1 MKIVSAEFVTSV
13 AGGGD
18 VSAAGTPVV
27 ALVGRSNVGKSR
39 LINALTDRRIARAG
53 AKPGTTRLVN
63 IYRVRVSAS
72 ARARPVDLTLADLP
86 GYGFA
91 RGGREARRDFEALT
105 REFFDHAV
113 VGRTPPRSATRAFRL
128 AGSILLVDG
137 RHPGLAADLTAHAW
151 LRDRRYPLRVV
162 TTKNDRL
169 SPAKRAQTHREHERH
184 FGDRVLAVSSKTGA
198 GIDDVWTAIAS
209 LL

>member
-1 MKIVSAEFVTSV
+1 M
-13 AGGGD
+13 
-18 VSAAGTPVV
+18 
-27 ALVGRSNVGKSR
+27 ALVGRSHVGKSL
-39 LINALTDRRIARAG
+39 LINALTDRQIARTG

-63 IYRVRVSAS
+63 IYRVRVSVS
-72 ARARPVDLTLADLP
+72 VRMRPLDFTLADLP

-91 RGGREARRDFEALT
+91 RGGNETRRGFENLT

-113 VGRTPPRSATRAFRL
+113 VDRMPARSTTRAFRL
-128 AGSILLVDG
+128 AGSILLIDG

-169 SPAKRAQTHREHERH
+169 SRAKRVQMHREHERH
-184 FGDRVLAVSSKTGA
+184 FGGRVLAVSSKTGA